1 MKIQEI
7 IEIVDSYA
15 KSIEIPISIYK
26 DSKNIYTSIS
36 GQAVFMTLDKMYKR
50 YRGEPF
56 LWIDGLLMLSTIH
69 DSQNNLDIILGPVK
83 SQNTSSD
90 VLRLVFSSHSI
101 LIFDQELKELSSFF
115 FKQKIVMLQRFQ
127 SCANTLS
134 LVINGSKI
142 SFVNTEKSLSAKDYL
157 IESDEIEWS
166 QYNSDM
172 VKQIQYLVKNGLV
185 DEMKAFFNTES
196 PAPYGEMAFD
206 DLRHYKN
213 SMMVHIYIVRCAANE
228 GGLNQELCLR
238 LAESYSQQCELASTI
253 DELTAISRRLRLD
266 FCQRVHNLNKF
277 ETDSITINR
286 AIRYIYEHRME
297 KLDADYISSALGISS
312 PYLCSEFKS
321 KTGLSIVTYIQQVKI
336 DTAKQLLRNT
346 DYSLSE
352 IASYLSFSSQSYFQT
367 VFKKVVGS
375 TPLEYR
381 NKKEL

>member
-7 IEIVDSYA
+7 IEIVDSYT

-36 GQAVFMTLDKMYKR
+36 GQAVFMTLDKMYRR
-50 YRGEPF
+50 YQGESF

-90 VLRLVFSSHSI
+90 VLRSVFSSHSI
-101 LIFDQELKELSSFF
+101 LISNQELKELSSFF

-127 SCANTLS
+127 ACANTLS

-142 SFVNTEKSLSAKDYL
+142 AFVNTEKSLSVKDYL

-213 SMMVHIYIVRCAANE
+213 SMMVHIYIVRCAAGE

-312 PYLCSEFKS
+312 SYLCSEFKS

-367 VFKKVVGS
+367 IFKKVVGS